1 MEIRS
6 VLTCAPL
13 RVSFLGGGTDFRSY
27 FSRYKGAV
35 LAAAINKYVYVH
47 VKRHDQLFQ
56 ERYRVSYSEVE
67 HCQERSQIK
76 NDIIRASLELLDL
89 DTPLQ
94 ISTSADLPANS
105 GLGSSS
111 SFAVSLLLALHAL
124 KGETVSP
131 AQLAEEACDV
141 EIRLLGSPI
150 GKQDQYAASFGGMNL
165 FEFYPDETVK
175 IQPLS
180 ARNKVVLD
188 VFSNSSLVWTQQ
200 SRSANTVLSDQE
212 KRRDSNRQSLDEL
225 LALVHDLKDSILTEN
240 CDLKKFASFVS
251 QGWELKQKLSP
262 LILTPE
268 VEAVFS
274 RLGQFKS
281 LGSKLLGAGA
291 GGFVLTIHE
300 NLKNDMEQLLK
311 KGPAFFPEID
321 NEGARILSVN

>member
-27 FSRYKGAV
+27 FSRHKGAV

-47 VKRHDQLFQ
+47 VKRHDPLFQ
-56 ERYRVSYSEVE
+56 ERYRVAYSEVE

-124 KGETVSP
+124 KGETVSQ

-175 IQPLS
+175 IQPMS

-200 SRSANTVLSDQE
+200 SRNANTVLSDQE
-212 KRRDSNRQSLDEL
+212 KRRDSNLQSLDEL
-225 LALVHDLKDSILTEN
+225 LALVHGLKDSILTDN
-240 CDLKKFASFVS
+240 CDLQKFANFVS

-274 RLGQFKS
+274 RLGQFKT

-300 NLKNDMEQLLK
+300 NLKSDIEELLK
-311 KGPAFFPEID
+311 MGPAFFPEID
-321 NEGARILSVN
+321 NQGARILAVN